1 MKTQTINNLTA
12 MLTELRALD
21 PEMNVGMILT
31 LLEVARGNGV
41 TGRDIESLLD
51 TNSTTAARML
61 RLFDRVRANGKP
73 GLDLVEAR
81 IDPTEYR
88 SKLRYLNKEGEEFMN
103 MLDERLKG
111 R

>member
-1 MKTQTINNLTA
+1 M
-12 MLTELRALD
+12 
-21 PEMNVGMILT
+21 VLT

-41 TGRDIESLLD
+41 TGRDIEVVLD

-61 RLFDRVRANGKP
+61 RLFDKVQSNGKP

-81 IDPTEYR
+81 IDPTDYR
-88 SKLRYLNKEGEEFMN
+88 AKLRYLNKNGEA
-103 MLDERLKG
+103 LIARVDEHLKG